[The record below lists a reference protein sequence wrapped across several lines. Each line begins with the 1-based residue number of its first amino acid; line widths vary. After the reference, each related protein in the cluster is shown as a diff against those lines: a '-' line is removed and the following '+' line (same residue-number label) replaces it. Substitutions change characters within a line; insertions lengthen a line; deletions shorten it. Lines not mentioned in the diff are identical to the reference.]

1 MPIQKLLP
9 NVSWHKIVPFPQR
22 GGLELAN
29 LSHRTLYGQDGF
41 NVAGGVL
48 TVAGRVLGLGHGRKK
63 TIALE
68 PQLLERMFDA
78 P

>member
-1 MPIQKLLP
+1 M
-9 NVSWHKIVPFPQR
+9 PFPQL

-29 LSHRTLYGQDGF
+29 LTHRTLYGQDGF

-48 TVAGRVLGLGHGRKK
+48 TVRDEYLAWVMEEGDHWNRS
-63 TIALE
+63 
-68 PQLLERMFDA
+68 LLERMFDA